1 MATSAPHVMLPEEE
15 EKVQHLLFGSDWVNG
30 EKWEETVCKLAGMM
44 GHIATHSHMRF
55 TGQLQPVGG
64 NNPSESPG
72 GYGENHQGTSFIT
85 SI

>member
-44 GHIATHSHMRF
+44 GHIATH
-55 TGQLQPVGG
+55 TQPHEVYRAA
-64 NNPSESPG
+64 S
-72 GYGENHQGTSFIT
+72 TSWWE
-85 SI
+85 